1 MCWTWLNSAVFI
13 KPCFLKKVKCL
24 DFTNGVGAKMVGF
37 PETSEPAVK
46 CFHRMQLAWK
56 PSAAAFCDCSSLGDE
71 RVGRILLLRKGL

>member
-13 KPCFLKKVKCL
+13 KPSFLKKVKCL

-46 CFHRMQLAWK
+46 CFHRM
-56 PSAAAFCDCSSLGDE
+56 
-71 RVGRILLLRKGL
+71 